1 MTPADDTAV
10 SLRVVLAVD
19 PGADIGAF
27 TLLPA
32 DPTEALEYYENDVWQ
47 KLGYVED
54 TFVVHIAD
62 AISAWTNGRWPSQTH
77 RVSRPT
83 KEDRE
88 QLVYFV
94 NMDADLIMRPAKAY
108 QVEGDDVAE
117 PKNFEEWFKDQFDPT
132 EFLGDA
138 APYVKY
144 TP

>member
-77 RVSRPT
+77 RYGVR
-83 KEDRE
+83 
-88 QLVYFV
+88 
-94 NMDADLIMRPAKAY
+94 
-108 QVEGDDVAE
+108 G
-117 PKNFEEWFKDQFDPT
+117 
-132 EFLGDA
+132 
-138 APYVKY
+138 
-144 TP
+144 